1 MDKKLRRQ
9 FNFERKFKKIPYTII
24 NTTTI
29 TDVCDETDE
38 DEMATKRQRNWKETK
53 SKKENQN
60 ILIKFD
66 YSIVI

>member
-1 MDKKLRRQ
+1 
-9 FNFERKFKKIPYTII
+9 
-24 NTTTI
+24 
-29 TDVCDETDE
+29 
-38 DEMATKRQRNWKETK
+38 MATKRQRNWKETK

>member
-1 MDKKLRRQ
+1 VDKKLRRQ

-38 DEMATKRQRNWKETK
+38 DEMATKRQRN
-53 SKKENQN
+53 
-60 ILIKFD
+60 
-66 YSIVI
+66 